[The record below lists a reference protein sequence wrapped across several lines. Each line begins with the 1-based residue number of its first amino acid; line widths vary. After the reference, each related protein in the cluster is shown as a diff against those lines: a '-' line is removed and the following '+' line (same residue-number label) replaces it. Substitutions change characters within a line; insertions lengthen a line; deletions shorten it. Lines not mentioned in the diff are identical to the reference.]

1 MRLISVGPV
10 AYEYAE
16 RRRTT
21 WVFCLCPPVRWSP
34 QSPDCCGA
42 LVGGREMIDPLGR
55 LSAKLRARA
64 SKVLSRWG
72 ALVHAIPFVLAA
84 VVPVFVLS
92 VLTRVLG
99 VDLGYGAVAETL
111 MFPIIVGAAWGGG
124 LGAVLVSA
132 VAIAFISPTAA
143 HEFLGLQKSVPIVA
157 VWVFQA
163 ILFASF
169 AAISSALFSWVGSP
183 SRRGSGRSPKT
194 GEQFEGYERVLASLA
209 NTVEVRDHHTQG
221 HCERVARNALVLGR
235 ELDLSTA
242 ELSVLYWAAR
252 LHDLGKIAVPEYIL
266 LKSGRL
272 TEEEFSEIRRHPS
285 YGADLLASVST
296 SFRPIADVVRA
307 HHERWDGLGYPLG
320 YKGDEIPRLARIIAI
335 VDVFEA
341 LTSERPYRSPMPAS
355 HALRYI
361 TNGSQTQFDPDLVGV
376 FERLYNRGKI
386 ECAGTPSLG
395 VLQGLGVSDT
405 AAYLRA

>member
-10 AYEYAE
+10 AYKYAE

-34 QSPDCCGA
+34 QSPDCRGA
-42 LVGGREMIDPLGR
+42 LVGGREMTDPLGR

-111 MFPIIVGAAWGGG
+111 VFPIIVGAAWGGG

-169 AAISSALFSWVGSP
+169 AAISSVLFSWVGFRLGAEAEEVQRLGSSLKAMSGFWRALQTP
-183 SRRGSGRSPKT
+183 S
-194 GEQFEGYERVLASLA
+194 
-209 NTVEVRDHHTQG
+209 
-221 HCERVARNALVLGR
+221 
-235 ELDLSTA
+235 
-242 ELSVLYWAAR
+242 
-252 LHDLGKIAVPEYIL
+252 
-266 LKSGRL
+266 KSGTTILRGIVNVLRGTRSCWAVNSTCLRL
-272 TEEEFSEIRRHPS
+272 S
-285 YGADLLASVST
+285 
-296 SFRPIADVVRA
+296 
-307 HHERWDGLGYPLG
+307 
-320 YKGDEIPRLARIIAI
+320 
-335 VDVFEA
+335 
-341 LTSERPYRSPMPAS
+341 
-355 HALRYI
+355 
-361 TNGSQTQFDPDLVGV
+361 
-376 FERLYNRGKI
+376 
-386 ECAGTPSLG
+386 
-395 VLQGLGVSDT
+395 
-405 AAYLRA
+405 